1 MEGKLI
7 PDGLMEIQPF
17 YMNFLENMKTF
28 QFSHRFLAIIIMVY
42 AGWYFIKTQGEFYN
56 KFTGMLFMAFIIQ
69 FYLGIMTLLLKVPVV
84 LGVIHQGMAALIV
97 LILVQIK
104 FSITQAQT
112 INR

>member
-1 MEGKLI
+1 MLLN
-7 PDGLMEIQPF
+7 PQVFFVFL
-17 YMNFLENMKTF
+17 LENMKTF